1 MTVLETSK
9 SAGGVDRRHD
19 PSRDRRR
26 VILYTVGLIAFY
38 VGAIIAFHPAIGD
51 RHVLE
56 GGLSYAVMLAPT
68 AGALLAVVAGP
79 GVIRFGRPTWWILAG
94 FLPSVVAFGAS
105 LLASAL
111 GWVELRA
118 DRLPALLAFAVLLS
132 LYGCIAAI
140 GEEIGWRGFLWPL
153 LRRRY
158 TFATSAAIMFVAWWL
173 YHAPLVLLGWY
184 GFQSGLPAFT
194 IGLAG
199 SVLFVGVLTDRSRS
213 IWPSVLAHGS
223 WNGLVAAYFSTTG
236 AVADGV
242 FGGSRTLLG
251 EFGWLATG
259 GMLLLGVVSAV
270 WHVRAARRHRPVNSS
285 AL

>member
-1 MTVLETSK
+1 MTVLGT
-9 SAGGVDRRHD
+9 GNTTGRVDRRHD
-19 PSRDRRR
+19 PARDRRR
-26 VILYTVGLIAFY
+26 VVLYAIGLIAFY
-38 VGAIIAFHPAIGD
+38 IAAIVAFHPAIGD

-56 GGLSYAVMLAPT
+56 GGFSYAVMLAPT
-68 AGALLAVVAGP
+68 IGALLALIAGP
-79 GVIRFGRPTWWILAG
+79 GVIRLGRPTWWILAG
-94 FLPSVVAFGAS
+94 FLPSIVALVAS
-105 LLASAL
+105 LIAAAL
-111 GWVELRA
+111 GWIELREE
-118 DRLPALLAFAVLLS
+118 RLPALLAVAVLLS

-158 TFATSAAIMFVAWWL
+158 TFQASAAIMFVVWWI

-184 GFQSGLPAFT
+184 GFKGGLPAFT

-236 AVADGV
+236 AIEDGT
-242 FGGSRTLLG
+242 FSGPRTLLG

-259 GMLLLGVVSAV
+259 GMLVLGIVSAS
-270 WHVRAARRHRPVNSS
+270 WHLRNRRYVGTLDR
-285 AL
+285 

>member
-1 MTVLETSK
+1 MTALGTRNTT
-9 SAGGVDRRHD
+9 GRVDRRHD

-26 VILYTVGLIAFY
+26 VLLYAIGLIAFY
-38 VGAIIAFHPAIGD
+38 VGAIVAFHPAIGD
-51 RHVLE
+51 QHVLE

-68 AGALLAVVAGP
+68 VGAVLAVVAGP

-94 FLPSVVAFGAS
+94 FLPSIVAFVAA

-111 GWVELRA
+111 GWVEIRT
-118 DRLPALLAFAVLLS
+118 DRLPALLAVGVLLS

-158 TFATSAAIMFVAWWL
+158 SFATSAAVMFVAWWI

-184 GFQSGLPAFT
+184 GFKAGLPAFT
-194 IGLAG
+194 VGLAG
-199 SVLFVGVLTDRSRS
+199 SVLVIGVLTDRSRS

-236 AVADGV
+236 AVADGT
-242 FGGSRTLLG
+242 FTGSRTLLG

-259 GMLLLGVVSAV
+259 GMLLLGIVSAA
-270 WHVRAARRHRPVNSS
+270 WHLRGRAVR
-285 AL
+285 

>member
-1 MTVLETSK
+1 MTVLGTSNT
-9 SAGGVDRRHD
+9 AGQVDRRHD

-26 VILYTVGLIAFY
+26 IVLYAIGLIVFY
-38 VGAIIAFHPAIGD
+38 VGAIVAFHPAIGD
-51 RHVLE
+51 QHVLE

-68 AGALLAVVAGP
+68 IGALLALIAGP
-79 GVIRFGRPTWWILAG
+79 GVIRLGRPTWWILAG
-94 FLPSVVAFGAS
+94 FLPSLVALVAS

-111 GWVELRA
+111 GWIELREE
-118 DRLPALLAFAVLLS
+118 RLPAMLAVAVLLS

-158 TFATSAAIMFVAWWL
+158 RFQASAAIMFVAWWI

-184 GFQSGLPAFT
+184 GFKDGLPAFT
-194 IGLAG
+194 VGLAG
-199 SVLFVGVLTDRSRS
+199 SVLFIGVLTDRSRS

-223 WNGLVAAYFSTTG
+223 WNGLVAAYFSTNG
-236 AVADGV
+236 AIADGT
-242 FGGSRTLLG
+242 FSGSRALLG

-259 GMLLLGVVSAV
+259 GMFVLGVVSAS
-270 WHVRAARRHRPVNSS
+270 WHLRNQRYARVLDR
-285 AL
+285 